1 MMPQDN
7 LPQIPEFERLLELRE
22 ILGLVSTLTAVPTHI
37 PKKFSEQ
44 LYVVVTGGNASL
56 YIYDT
61 NGVSGGKWRAATL
74 GT

>member
-1 MMPQDN
+1 MPQDEN
-7 LPQIPEFERLLELRE
+7 RLLRLRE
-22 ILGLVSTLTAVPTHI
+22 ILGLIPTRTSVPTYI

-44 LYVVVTGGNASL
+44 VCVVVAGGNASL

-61 NGVSGGKWRAATL
+61 TGIANGKWRAATL